1 MTNKLHDFLNQ
12 VRGRSIGSLLT
23 ELVQVPSGS
32 AVSKVIAL
40 IRERGVYEVF
50 LPEESRCGMI
60 SARDILRCTNIGS
73 TKLSVLTSYVP
84 VLASDATIGEAAR
97 IMSDYRIRSVPVTD
111 GQKIISQVTSTNLIG
126 QLKGASEAPI
136 TSITTSDP
144 ITLAVGD
151 SVAKARE
158 IMGRKRIDHL
168 PIRSDKTLAGILTS
182 AHIIPYISVPERV
195 GNESVRPEIQRNL
208 DFPVKG
214 IMDSNVLTCNPQTS
228 TTQALQL
235 MLEGDKTY
243 VLVTQW
249 EELQGIA
256 THRDFMTLL
265 AEVEPEPEVPVYM
278 VGLPED
284 PFEAEAAK
292 KKFKRSVSQL
302 HKVVPDIIEARSII
316 KMKLSDPKRERGRYE
331 VTVHIRTSKDTYSFE
346 DSGWDLPG
354 IYDTVTDRF
363 KRVLTQK
370 QQQRKI
376 RDRESSQESI

>member
-1 MTNKLHDFLNQ
+1 MANKLHDFLNE

-23 ELVQVPSGS
+23 GLVQVPSGS

-73 TKLSVLTSYVP
+73 TKLSIVTSYVP
-84 VLASDATIGEAAR
+84 VLASDATVGEAAR

-111 GQKIISQVTSTNLIG
+111 GQKIIYQVTSKNLIR

-144 ITLAVGD
+144 ITLTVGD

-182 AHIIPYISVPERV
+182 VQIIPYISVPERV
-195 GNESVRPEIQRNL
+195 GNESVSPEIQRNL

-214 IMDSNVLTCNPQTS
+214 IMDSNVLTCNPQTT

-249 EELQGIA
+249 EEVQGIA

-278 VGLPED
+278 VGLPDD

-316 KMKLSDPKRERGRYE
+316 KTKLSDPKKERGRYE

-346 DSGWDLPG
+346 DSGWDLPS
-354 IYDTVTDRF
+354 IYDAVTDRF

-376 RDRESSQESI
+376 RDRESSQ

>member
-1 MTNKLHDFLNQ
+1 MTNKLQDFLNE
-12 VRGRSIGSLLT
+12 VRARSIGSLLT

-32 AVSKVIAL
+32 PVAKVIAL
-40 IRERGVYEVF
+40 IHERGVYEVF

-73 TKLSVLTSYVP
+73 TKLSILTSYVP
-84 VLASDATIGEAAR
+84 VLPSDATVGEAAR

-144 ITLAVGD
+144 ITLEVRD

-158 IMGRKRIDHL
+158 IMGKKRIDHL
-168 PIRSDKTLAGILTS
+168 PIRSDKTLVGILTS
-182 AHIIPYISVPERV
+182 VQIIPHISVPERV
-195 GNESVRPEIQRNL
+195 GNESVSPEIQRNL

-214 IMDSNVLTCNPQTS
+214 IMDSNPLTCNPQTT

-235 MLEGDKTY
+235 MLESDKTY

-265 AEVEPEPEVPVYM
+265 AEAEPEPEVPVYI

-284 PFEAEAAK
+284 PFEAETAK
-292 KKFKRSVSQL
+292 TKFKRAVSQL
-302 HKVVPDIIEARSII
+302 HKVVPDIIEARSVI
-316 KMKLSDPKRERGRYE
+316 KTKLSDPKKERGRYE

-346 DSGWDLPG
+346 DSGWDLPS
-354 IYDTVTDRF
+354 IYDAVTDRF

-376 RDRESSQESI
+376 RDRESS